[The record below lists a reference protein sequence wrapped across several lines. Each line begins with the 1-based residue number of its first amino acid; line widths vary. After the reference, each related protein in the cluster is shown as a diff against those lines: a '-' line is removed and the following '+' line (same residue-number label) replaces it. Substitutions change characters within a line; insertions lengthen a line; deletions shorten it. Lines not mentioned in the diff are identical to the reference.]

1 MTLSRLMRYPV
12 YQEGLLD
19 ALFAQV
25 LPSARDHLVISALIH
40 AVAGEPSFSGE
51 TGTSCSLV

>member
-25 LPSARDHLVISALIH
+25 PPQARDYLVISALIR
-40 AVAGEPSFSGE
+40 AVAGQPPSSGE
-51 TGTSCSLV
+51 TGTSCSLL